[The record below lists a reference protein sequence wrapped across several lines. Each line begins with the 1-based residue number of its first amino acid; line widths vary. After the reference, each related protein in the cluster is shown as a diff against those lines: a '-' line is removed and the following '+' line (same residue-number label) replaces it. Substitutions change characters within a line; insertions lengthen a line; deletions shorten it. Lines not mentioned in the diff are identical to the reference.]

1 MINGTNLTDNS
12 LLVSLLF
19 NVSLLLLAA
28 TILTEIKPM
37 RRLLKL
43 QDRTLGNQLLLAVL
57 FGMISITNTYAGIEI
72 QGAVVNTRVISTT
85 VAGLLGGP
93 LPGLGAGLI
102 SGIHRYLYNPS
113 GYTSLACGIGTFL
126 FGVIGSL
133 CHRTYLRA
141 PHQIQ
146 VSLSGRHYRL
156 WRAYSMH
163 GPVFGRPP
171 V

>member
-57 FGMISITNTYAGIEI
+57 FREPSSIPASSA
-72 QGAVVNTRVISTT
+72 QQWPDSS
-85 VAGLLGGP
+85 AGLCPASAQG
-93 LPGLGAGLI
+93 
-102 SGIHRYLYNPS
+102 
-113 GYTSLACGIGTFL
+113 
-126 FGVIGSL
+126 
-133 CHRTYLRA
+133 
-141 PHQIQ
+141 
-146 VSLSGRHYRL
+146 
-156 WRAYSMH
+156 
-163 GPVFGRPP
+163 
-171 V
+171 

>member
-57 FGMISITNTYAGIEI
+57 FGMISITNT
-72 QGAVVNTRVISTT
+72 
-85 VAGLLGGP
+85 
-93 LPGLGAGLI
+93 
-102 SGIHRYLYNPS
+102 
-113 GYTSLACGIGTFL
+113 
-126 FGVIGSL
+126 
-133 CHRTYLRA
+133 
-141 PHQIQ
+141 
-146 VSLSGRHYRL
+146 
-156 WRAYSMH
+156 
-163 GPVFGRPP
+163 
-171 V
+171 

>member
-57 FGMISITNTYAGIEI
+57 FGMIAITNTYAGIEI

-85 VAGLLGGP
+85 VAGTP
-93 LPGLGAGLI
+93 RRASARPRRRADQRDPPI
-102 SGIHRYLYNPS
+102 SL
-113 GYTSLACGIGTFL
+113 
-126 FGVIGSL
+126 
-133 CHRTYLRA
+133 
-141 PHQIQ
+141 
-146 VSLSGRHYRL
+146 
-156 WRAYSMH
+156 
-163 GPVFGRPP
+163 
-171 V
+171 